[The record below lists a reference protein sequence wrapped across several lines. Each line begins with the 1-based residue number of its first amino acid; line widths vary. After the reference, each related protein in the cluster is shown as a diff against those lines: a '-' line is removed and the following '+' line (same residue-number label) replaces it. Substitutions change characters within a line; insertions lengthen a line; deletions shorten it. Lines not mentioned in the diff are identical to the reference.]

1 MAATFDHRGSAACD
15 HRGVDGP
22 LAGDAAILGQ
32 ALDALACKARDLGL
46 AELAESIDVL
56 GIEAA
61 EIARFAAKLHH

>member
-1 MAATFDHRGSAACD
+1 MDAALHSRGA
-15 HRGVDGP
+15 GP

-32 ALDALACKARDLGL
+32 ALEALASKARALGL
-46 AELAESIDVL
+46 SDLAESIQVL